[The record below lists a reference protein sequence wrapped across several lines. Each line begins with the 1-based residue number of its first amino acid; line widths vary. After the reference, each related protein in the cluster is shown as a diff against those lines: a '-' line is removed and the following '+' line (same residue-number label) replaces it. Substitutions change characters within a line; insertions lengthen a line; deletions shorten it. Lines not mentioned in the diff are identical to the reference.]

1 MNRQELNPP
10 TSSQAQAQAQ
20 PSSST
25 ADQAPLLLTPSELA
39 TRLRIRQPPPQQEG
53 TRTGRI
59 GILQHIATAQARRDE
74 QGAGHAP
81 LSGFYAA
88 LTRTPRAP
96 TMRPSIPV
104 SARLPRMGAQRQSRI
119 TERVEEKEEER
130 SAQDDSMDLQAG
142 VGGELPPLMPR
153 AQRVLHEMRRQHQGL
168 VAPSSSSSSSSFSR
182 TSLRVKINHTLYW
195 NSAGSRG
202 GYALVAVG
210 TVLRDDNSSSSSSSE
225 AALVL
230 VNTLSRSRE
239 SAGRQE
245 HQPLH
250 DIRTHAPRDGT
261 DVSLSHAL
269 TLTSPTSSE
278 HLGPAGH
285 FVVVLATSF
294 SIP

>member
-10 TSSQAQAQAQ
+10 SSSQAQAQAQ
-20 PSSST
+20 PSSSS

-39 TRLRIRQPPPQQEG
+39 TRLRIRQPPHQQEG

-74 QGAGHAP
+74 QGAGHTP

-104 SARLPRMGAQRQSRI
+104 SARLPRMATQRQSRI

-130 SAQDDSMDLQAG
+130 SVQDDSMDLQAG

-168 VAPSSSSSSSSFSR
+168 VAPSSSSSSSAFSR
-182 TSLRVKINHTLYW
+182 TSLRVKIDHTLYW
-195 NSAGSRG
+195 NSAGSCG

-210 TVLRDDNSSSSSSSE
+210 TVLRDDNSSSE

-239 SAGRQE
+239 SAGLQE

-261 DVSLSHAL
+261 VVSLSHAL